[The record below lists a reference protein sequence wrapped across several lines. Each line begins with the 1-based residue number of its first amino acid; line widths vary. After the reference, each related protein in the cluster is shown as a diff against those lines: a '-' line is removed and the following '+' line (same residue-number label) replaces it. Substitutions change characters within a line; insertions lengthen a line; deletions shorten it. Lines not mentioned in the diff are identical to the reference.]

1 MRIEDEYQDVLQN
14 IEFAVANVYRQHP
27 EMTDYAVLTVY
38 ETLTGQYSAE
48 LNGRNAKSA
57 TLSAIEAKLLQAVT
71 DMCEW
76 RMGRAIP
83 PGGVDRDTACTA
95 LDVATMILCL
105 KRLVK
110 SVQKWNKQGGR
121 QGYLDFM
128 SPYVL

>member
-1 MRIEDEYQDVLQN
+1 
-14 IEFAVANVYRQHP
+14 
-27 EMTDYAVLTVY
+27 
-38 ETLTGQYSAE
+38 
-48 LNGRNAKSA
+48 
-57 TLSAIEAKLLQAVT
+57 
-71 DMCEW
+71 
-76 RMGRAIP
+76 
-83 PGGVDRDTACTA
+83 VDRDTACTA